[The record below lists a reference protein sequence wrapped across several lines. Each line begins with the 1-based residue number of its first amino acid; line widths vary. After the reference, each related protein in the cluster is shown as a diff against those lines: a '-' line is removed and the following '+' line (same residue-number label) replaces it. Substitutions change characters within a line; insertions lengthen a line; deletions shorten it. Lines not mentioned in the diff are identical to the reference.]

1 MSYAVST
8 SLENAEVSSCCH
20 ILHSVSV
27 VLLDFT
33 DLISIK
39 VISANQPLYF
49 EVDVLEGCVCSCSD
63 KERKEK
69 EEFLTTLF
77 Q

>member
-1 MSYAVST
+1 M
-8 SLENAEVSSCCH
+8 
-20 ILHSVSV
+20 